1 MASEMIYATGE
12 CVPVIPANGKF
23 WTLRELQAKVGGYIE
38 YATTKDGRFMVANED
53 GKRLRLPENPVATKL
68 YIFGEAATI
77 VGNVVIVD
85 NMFELDGPPDDLE
98 E

>member
-12 CVPVIPANGKF
+12 IVPLVPGNGKF

-38 YATTKDGRFMVANED
+38 VVRTTDGRWMLVNED
-53 GKRLRLPENPVATKL
+53 GKRLQLPLNPVATKL
-68 YIFGEAATI
+68 HIFSEVDKI

-85 NMFELDGPPDDLE
+85 NMYELDGPQEPE